1 MKYVFLLPNDGL
13 NSRFYAPCFFLGF
26 LGCFFLQMIW
36 GSVRKPTKNQAR
48 HWEMQFFLVTNEPE
62 KSLKTNGQDR
72 KINPRVFMND
82 RYVSFLNQSQ
92 THPDFSDYPC
102 YRSVFPK

>member
-1 MKYVFLLPNDGL
+1 
-13 NSRFYAPCFFLGF
+13 
-26 LGCFFLQMIW
+26 MIW

-62 KSLKTNGQDR
+62 KSLKTNGQAR

-82 RYVSFLNQSQ
+82 RYVSFLNPSQ